1 MAPPLKDVSVAE
13 LELQLDE
20 LQAHEPP
27 QQRTSVLTHM
37 AWVPPEWSRAAE
49 RVLGGLGARIPSRTL
64 MLHPD
69 PKAKADRIDAEIEH
83 ECFPA
88 EGTKI
93 CAEVVH
99 LWLRGSTARA
109 PASVVVPLQLPDL
122 PVFLR
127 WRGKPA
133 FGRPELEQ
141 LIGVADRLIVDS
153 AEWRGLPGAYT
164 RLAEL
169 FDRIVVSDLAWAR
182 VQRWCAGLAEAWPD
196 LRSPRKLA
204 VTGPRAEALLLA
216 GWLRSRLKSRIALQ
230 RRDARTLSRVEV
242 DGVQIRPPHLPAA
255 SGSELLSDQLELY
268 ERSPVYEAA
277 VRAV

>member
-1 MAPPLKDVSVAE
+1 VATALTDVSVAE
-13 LELQLDE
+13 LERHLDD

-27 QQRTSVLTHM
+27 EQRTSVLTHM
-37 AWVPPEWSRAAE
+37 AWVPPEWSRHAD
-49 RVLGGLGARIPSRTL
+49 RVLDGLGARIPSRTL
-64 MLHPD
+64 ILHPD
-69 PKAKADRIDAEIEH
+69 PKAKSDRIDAEIEH

-88 EGTKI
+88 EGTKV

-99 LWLRGSTARA
+99 LWLRGSTAKA

-153 AEWRGLPGAYT
+153 SEWSGLPGAYS

-169 FDRIVVSDLAWAR
+169 FDRTVVSDLAWAR
-182 VQRWCAGLAEAWPD
+182 VQRWCAGLADCWPD
-196 LRSPRKLA
+196 LRGAKKLKI
-204 VTGPRAEALLLA
+204 TGPQAEALLLA
-216 GWLRSRLKSRIALQ
+216 GWLRSRLKSKVALQ
-230 RRDARTLSRVEV
+230 RRDARTLSHVEV
-242 DGVQIRPPHLPAA
+242 DGVVIRPPKLPLGSA
-255 SGSELLSDQLELY
+255 SDLLSDQLELY